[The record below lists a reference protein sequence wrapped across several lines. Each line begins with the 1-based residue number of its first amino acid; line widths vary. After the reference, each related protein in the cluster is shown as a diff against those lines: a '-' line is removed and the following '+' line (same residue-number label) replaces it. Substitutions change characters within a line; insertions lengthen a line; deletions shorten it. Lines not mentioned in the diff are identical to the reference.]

1 LFIDILFPHVQ
12 LKKNGF
18 YLKKKKKEEEDDDD
32 DDQTDRIYNRREVF
46 DHDQLSLLFC
56 AFLPISIV
64 MMIIQE
70 YNNFYLLFRFFFSF
84 RLVIIIDLMDLTR
97 VGVDLSNDFC
107 YFNCISF

>member
-1 LFIDILFPHVQ
+1 
-12 LKKNGF
+12 
-18 YLKKKKKEEEDDDD
+18 
-32 DDQTDRIYNRREVF
+32 
-46 DHDQLSLLFC
+46 
-56 AFLPISIV
+56 